1 MSGIQWIKLSVN
13 MFDDEKIKL
22 LEKMPEGNQMLIVWI
37 RLLALAGKTNDKGRI
52 YLNENVPYTE
62 DMLATLFNRDVGII
76 RVTLHTLQSFGMIQK
91 TENGLIEIENWEKHQ
106 NVDGM
111 ERVREQTR
119 KRVEKHRKAMQQ
131 NRIASGDSKGNK
143 ECNVTSSVTVTQSN
157 AIDIDKELDKDINN
171 NNNSDLNFKDFWEQ
185 NGFGMMLP
193 VEMEKLLAWVD
204 DFAGNREI
212 VMKALE
218 VTSEQGANKR
228 NYAYVNKILKNWENR
243 GFKTI
248 ADVDAAEKQRQI
260 ELEQKYNKPAFNKY
274 NKQTK
279 PEILPDWF
287 DKNQQEAHKQPELTE
302 EEREEKKKA
311 YEEIMRKLGRGDE
324 LEAHK

>member
-1 MSGIQWIKLSVN
+1 MSSGWIKIYRSLQEHWIWEN
-13 MFDDEKIKL
+13 EKYLKWWLDL
-22 LEKMPEGNQMLIVWI
+22 L
-37 RLLALAGKTNDKGRI
+37 LLANHQDRDILINGELITIKRGQKHTSELWLSNRWNADRKQVRKFLELLKKNDMITITKSRQKGTTYEISNYNDFQGISEEIRTTKGTTI
-52 YLNENVPYTE
+52 DTTE
-62 DMLATLFNRDVGII
+62 DT
-76 RVTLHTLQSFGMIQK
+76 TK
-91 TENGLIEIENWEKHQ
+91 EHQ
-106 NVDGM
+106 MV
-111 ERVREQTR
+111 QR
-119 KRVEKHRKAMQQ
+119 KGHKQELK
-131 NRIASGDSKGNK
+131 NLRI
-143 ECNVTSSVTVTQSN
+143 
-157 AIDIDKELDKDINN
+157 KELKKDI

-193 VEMEKLLAWVD
+193 VELDKLLAWVD

-228 NYAYVNKILKNWENR
+228 NYAYVNKILKNWESR

-279 PEILPDWF
+279 QEILPDWF
-287 DKNQQEAHKQPELTE
+287 DKEQQEAPKQQKLTE
-302 EEREEKKKA
+302 EEREAMERQVAEIKA
-311 YEEIMRKLGRGDE
+311 QLAARN
-324 LEAHK
+324 EAHT

>member
-119 KRVEKHRKAMQQ
+119 KRVEKHREAMRQ

-171 NNNSDLNFKDFWEQ
+171 NNSDLNFKDFWEQ

-193 VEMEKLLAWVD
+193 IELEKLLAWVD

-228 NYAYVNKILKNWENR
+228 NYAYVNKILKNWESR

-279 PEILPDWF
+279 TEILPDWF
-287 DKNQQEAHKQPELTE
+287 DKDQQEAPKKPEMTE

-311 YEEIMRKLGRGDE
+311 YEEVMRKLGRGDE
-324 LEAHK
+324 LEAKA

>member
-76 RVTLHTLQSFGMIQK
+76 RVTLHTLQGFGMIQK

-119 KRVEKHRKAMQQ
+119 KRVEKHREAMRQ
-131 NRIASGDSKGNK
+131 NRIASGDSKGDK
-143 ECNVTSSVTVTQSN
+143 ESNVTSSVTVTQSN
-157 AIDIDKELDKDINN
+157 AIDIDKELDKDINI
-171 NNNSDLNFKDFWEQ
+171 NNSDLNFKDFWEQ

-193 VEMEKLLAWVD
+193 IEQEKLLAWVD
-204 DFAGNREI
+204 DFSGNQEI
-212 VMKALE
+212 VFKALE

-228 NYAYVNKILKNWENR
+228 NYAYVNKILKNWESR

-248 ADVDAAEKQRQI
+248 VDVDAAEKQRQI
-260 ELEQKYNKPAFNKY
+260 ELEQRYNKPTYNKYNKPVK
-274 NKQTK
+274 
-279 PEILPDWF
+279 EEVLPDWF
-287 DKNQQEAHKQPELTE
+287 DKEQKQTKQETSTTE
-302 EEREEKKKA
+302 PSEDLEKKVAEIKA
-311 YEEIMRKLGRGDE
+311 QLAARN
-324 LEAHK
+324 EAKA

>member
-1 MSGIQWIKLSVN
+1 MSSGWIKIYRSLQEHWIWEN
-13 MFDDEKIKL
+13 EKYLKWWLDL
-22 LEKMPEGNQMLIVWI
+22 L
-37 RLLALAGKTNDKGRI
+37 LLANHQDRDILINGELITIKRGQKHTSELWLSNRWNADRKQVRKFLELLKKNDMITITKSRQKGTTYEISNYNDFQGISEEIRTTKGTTI
-52 YLNENVPYTE
+52 DTTE
-62 DMLATLFNRDVGII
+62 DT
-76 RVTLHTLQSFGMIQK
+76 TK
-91 TENGLIEIENWEKHQ
+91 EHQ
-106 NVDGM
+106 MV
-111 ERVREQTR
+111 QR
-119 KRVEKHRKAMQQ
+119 KGHKQELK
-131 NRIASGDSKGNK
+131 NLRI
-143 ECNVTSSVTVTQSN
+143 
-157 AIDIDKELDKDINN
+157 KELKKDI

-193 VEMEKLLAWVD
+193 VELDKLLAWVD

-228 NYAYVNKILKNWENR
+228 NYAYVNKILKNWESR

-260 ELEQKYNKPAFNKY
+260 ELEQKYNKPAYSKY

-287 DKNQQEAHKQPELTE
+287 NKDQREAPKKPEMTE

-311 YEEIMRKLGRGDE
+311 YEEVMRKLGRGDE
-324 LEAHK
+324 LEAHT

>member
-52 YLNENVPYTE
+52 YLNENVPYSE

-119 KRVEKHRKAMQQ
+119 KRVEKHREAMRQ

-171 NNNSDLNFKDFWEQ
+171 NNSDLNFKDFWEQ

-193 VEMEKLLAWVD
+193 VELEKLLAWVD

-228 NYAYVNKILKNWENR
+228 NYAYVNKILKNWESR

-260 ELEQKYNKPAFNKY
+260 ELEQKYNKPTYNKY
-274 NKQTK
+274 NKPVK
-279 PEILPDWF
+279 EEVLPDWF
-287 DKNQQEAHKQPELTE
+287 DKDQKQTKQETSTTGSSEDLEKQVAEI
-302 EEREEKKKA
+302 KA
-311 YEEIMRKLGRGDE
+311 QLAARNEVQ
-324 LEAHK
+324 A

>member
-119 KRVEKHRKAMQQ
+119 KRVEKHREAMRQ
-131 NRIASGDSKGNK
+131 NRIASGDSKGSK

-171 NNNSDLNFKDFWEQ
+171 NNSDLNFKDFWEQ

-193 VEMEKLLAWVD
+193 IELEKLLAWVD

-274 NKQTK
+274 SKPVKQ
-279 PEILPDWF
+279 EILPDWF
-287 DKNQQEAHKQPELTE
+287 DKDQQEASKQPEMTE
-302 EEREEKKKA
+302 EEKEAMERQVAEIKAQLAARNEAEK
-311 YEEIMRKLGRGDE
+311 
-324 LEAHK
+324 

>member
-119 KRVEKHRKAMQQ
+119 KRVEKHREAMRQ
-131 NRIASGDSKGNK
+131 NRIACGDSKGNK

-171 NNNSDLNFKDFWEQ
+171 NNSDLNFKDFWEQ

-193 VEMEKLLAWVD
+193 IELEKLLAWVD

-228 NYAYVNKILKNWENR
+228 NYAYVNKILKNWESR

-260 ELEQKYNKPAFNKY
+260 ELEQKYNKPTYNKY
-274 NKQTK
+274 NKPVK
-279 PEILPDWF
+279 EEVLPDWF
-287 DKNQQEAHKQPELTE
+287 DKEQKQTKQETSTTE
-302 EEREEKKKA
+302 SSENLEKKVAEIKA
-311 YEEIMRKLGRGDE
+311 QLAARN
-324 LEAHK
+324 EAKA

>member
-228 NYAYVNKILKNWENR
+228 NYAYVNKILKNWESR

-260 ELEQKYNKPAFNKY
+260 ELEQKYNKPAYSKY
-274 NKQTK
+274 NKPVK
-279 PEILPDWF
+279 EEVLPDWF
-287 DKNQQEAHKQPELTE
+287 DKAQKQTKQETLTTE
-302 EEREEKKKA
+302 SSEDLEKKVAEIKA
-311 YEEIMRKLGRGDE
+311 KLAARSE
-324 LEAHK
+324 VQA

>member
-1 MSGIQWIKLSVN
+1 MSSGWIKIYRSLQEHWIWEN
-13 MFDDEKIKL
+13 EKYLKWWLDL
-22 LEKMPEGNQMLIVWI
+22 L
-37 RLLALAGKTNDKGRI
+37 LLANHQDRDILINGELITIKRGQKHTSELWLSNRWNADRKQVRKFLELLKKNDMITITKSRQKGTTYEISNYNDFQGISEEIRTTKGTTI
-52 YLNENVPYTE
+52 DTTE
-62 DMLATLFNRDVGII
+62 DT
-76 RVTLHTLQSFGMIQK
+76 TK
-91 TENGLIEIENWEKHQ
+91 EHQ
-106 NVDGM
+106 MV
-111 ERVREQTR
+111 QR
-119 KRVEKHRKAMQQ
+119 KGHKQELK
-131 NRIASGDSKGNK
+131 NLRI
-143 ECNVTSSVTVTQSN
+143 
-157 AIDIDKELDKDINN
+157 KELKKDI

-193 VEMEKLLAWVD
+193 VELEKLLAWVD

-228 NYAYVNKILKNWENR
+228 NYAYVNKILKNWESR

-260 ELEQKYNKPAFNKY
+260 ELEQKYNKPAYSKY
-274 NKQTK
+274 NKPVK
-279 PEILPDWF
+279 EEVLPDWF

>member
-1 MSGIQWIKLSVN
+1 MSSGWIKIYRSLQEHWIWEN
-13 MFDDEKIKL
+13 EKYLKWWLDL
-22 LEKMPEGNQMLIVWI
+22 L
-37 RLLALAGKTNDKGRI
+37 LLANHQDRDILINGELITIKRGQKHTSELWLSNRWNADRKQVRKFLELLKKNDMITMTKSRQKGTTYEISNYNDFQGISEEIRTTKGTTI
-52 YLNENVPYTE
+52 DTTE
-62 DMLATLFNRDVGII
+62 DT
-76 RVTLHTLQSFGMIQK
+76 TK
-91 TENGLIEIENWEKHQ
+91 EHQ
-106 NVDGM
+106 MV
-111 ERVREQTR
+111 QR
-119 KRVEKHRKAMQQ
+119 KGHKQELK
-131 NRIASGDSKGNK
+131 NLRI
-143 ECNVTSSVTVTQSN
+143 
-157 AIDIDKELDKDINN
+157 KELKKDI

-228 NYAYVNKILKNWENR
+228 NYAYVNKILKNWESR

-279 PEILPDWF
+279 PEVLPDWF
-287 DKNQQEAHKQPELTE
+287 DKNQQEASKQPEMTE
-302 EEREEKKKA
+302 EEKEAMERQVAEIKA
-311 YEEIMRKLGRGDE
+311 QLAARN
-324 LEAHK
+324 EAKA

>member
-228 NYAYVNKILKNWENR
+228 NYAYVNKILKNWESR

>member
-119 KRVEKHRKAMQQ
+119 KRVEKHREAMRQ

-171 NNNSDLNFKDFWEQ
+171 NNSDLNFKDFWEQ

-193 VEMEKLLAWVD
+193 VELEKLLAWVD

-228 NYAYVNKILKNWENR
+228 NYAYVNKILKNWESR

-260 ELEQKYNKPAFNKY
+260 ELEQKYNKPTYNKY
-274 NKQTK
+274 NKPVK
-279 PEILPDWF
+279 EEVLPDWF
-287 DKNQQEAHKQPELTE
+287 DKEQKQTKQENSTTE
-302 EEREEKKKA
+302 SSEDLEKKVAEIKA
-311 YEEIMRKLGRGDE
+311 KLAAWNE
-324 LEAHK
+324 VQA

>member
-119 KRVEKHRKAMQQ
+119 KRVEKHREAMRQ

-171 NNNSDLNFKDFWEQ
+171 NNSDLNFKDFWEQ

-193 VEMEKLLAWVD
+193 IELEKLLAWVD

-228 NYAYVNKILKNWENR
+228 NYAYVNKILKNWESR

-248 ADVDAAEKQRQI
+248 ADVDAVEKQRQI
-260 ELEQKYNKPAFNKY
+260 ELEQKYNKPTYNKY
-274 NKQTK
+274 NKPVK
-279 PEILPDWF
+279 EEVLPDWF
-287 DKNQQEAHKQPELTE
+287 DKEQKQTKQENSTTE
-302 EEREEKKKA
+302 SSEDLEKKVAEIKA
-311 YEEIMRKLGRGDE
+311 KLADRSE
-324 LEAHK
+324 VQA

>member
-1 MSGIQWIKLSVN
+1 MSSGWIKIYRSLQEHWIWEN
-13 MFDDEKIKL
+13 EKYLKWWLDL
-22 LEKMPEGNQMLIVWI
+22 L
-37 RLLALAGKTNDKGRI
+37 LLANHQDRDILINGELITIKRGQKHTSELWLSNRWNADRKQVRKFLELLKKNDMITITKSRQKGTTYEISNYNDFQGISEEIRTTKGTTI
-52 YLNENVPYTE
+52 DTTE
-62 DMLATLFNRDVGII
+62 DT
-76 RVTLHTLQSFGMIQK
+76 TK
-91 TENGLIEIENWEKHQ
+91 EHQ
-106 NVDGM
+106 MV
-111 ERVREQTR
+111 QR
-119 KRVEKHRKAMQQ
+119 KGHKQELK
-131 NRIASGDSKGNK
+131 NLRI
-143 ECNVTSSVTVTQSN
+143 
-157 AIDIDKELDKDINN
+157 KELKKDI

-228 NYAYVNKILKNWENR
+228 NYAYVNKILKNWESR

-260 ELEQKYNKPAFNKY
+260 ELEQKYNKLAYNKY
-274 NKQTK
+274 NQPVK
-279 PEILPDWF
+279 EEVLPDWF
-287 DKNQQEAHKQPELTE
+287 DKNQQEAPKQPEMTE

-311 YEEIMRKLGRGDE
+311 YEEVMRKLGRGDE
-324 LEAHK
+324 LEAEA

>member
-119 KRVEKHRKAMQQ
+119 KRVEKHREAMRQ

-171 NNNSDLNFKDFWEQ
+171 NNSDLNFKDFWEQ

-193 VEMEKLLAWVD
+193 IELEKLLAWVD

-228 NYAYVNKILKNWENR
+228 NYAYVNKILKNWESR

-260 ELEQKYNKPAFNKY
+260 EIEQKYNKPTYNKY
-274 NKQTK
+274 NKPVK
-279 PEILPDWF
+279 EEVLPDWV
-287 DKNQQEAHKQPELTE
+287 DKNQQEAHKQPEMTE

-311 YEEIMRKLGRGDE
+311 YEEVMRKLGRGDE

>member
-119 KRVEKHRKAMQQ
+119 KRVEKHREAMRQ

-171 NNNSDLNFKDFWEQ
+171 NNSDLNFKDFWEQ

-193 VEMEKLLAWVD
+193 VELEKLLAWVD

-228 NYAYVNKILKNWENR
+228 NYAYVNKILKNWESR

-279 PEILPDWF
+279 QEILPDWF
-287 DKNQQEAHKQPELTE
+287 DKEQ
-302 EEREEKKKA
+302 
-311 YEEIMRKLGRGDE
+311 
-324 LEAHK
+324 

>member
-76 RVTLHTLQSFGMIQK
+76 RVTLHTLQGFGMIQK

-119 KRVEKHRKAMQQ
+119 KRVEKHREAMRQ
-131 NRIASGDSKGNK
+131 NRIASGDSKGDK
-143 ECNVTSSVTVTQSN
+143 ESNVTSSVTVTQSN
-157 AIDIDKELDKDINN
+157 AIDIDKELDKDINI
-171 NNNSDLNFKDFWEQ
+171 NNSDLNFKDFWEQ

-193 VEMEKLLAWVD
+193 IEQEKLLAWVD

-228 NYAYVNKILKNWENR
+228 NYAYVNKILKNWESR

-260 ELEQKYNKPAFNKY
+260 ELEQKYNKPTYNKY
-274 NKQTK
+274 NKPVK
-279 PEILPDWF
+279 EEVLPDWF
-287 DKNQQEAHKQPELTE
+287 DKEQKQTKQENSTTE
-302 EEREEKKKA
+302 SSEDLEKKVAEIKA
-311 YEEIMRKLGRGDE
+311 QLAARN
-324 LEAHK
+324 EAKA